1 VIGLLEA
8 MRDGL
13 RTPDAGTLQST
24 QDEALLLKQLIDEL
38 QVLAVSDAGGVTF
51 DIRAVDA
58 GRALQQATDA
68 FLASAPT
75 IELAV
80 PASALTIQADPQRLA
95 QVLRNV
101 LQNAITHTP
110 PDGRIT
116 ASLRRDG
123 VVIEIAD
130 TGRGIPADQL
140 PLIWDRFYRVDPSRD
155 RATGGMGLG
164 LAVTKRMVTGMGGTI
179 DAASQLGVGTTITVR
194 LPAG

>member
-1 VIGLLEA
+1 MIGLLEA

-51 DIRAVDA
+51 DIREVDA